1 VSPDEIEVAIQ
12 GAFDGTL
19 REEDCLRLREVLKR
33 DPAARV
39 LYFEHAALHQL
50 LVYRLSRSHPLDT
63 ARTLT
68 DARLKL
74 QNRRNV
80 RASLAVAAAV
90 VLLLGLA
97 LMRLLAPEPAALAT
111 MEVSA
116 GSRFTV
122 QAPDA
127 GSGPSPAD
135 GLREG
140 TRIRLDQGSLEL
152 RIRNGSRAVV
162 LAPAHLRIDS
172 ESRMTLY
179 EGTAWFEIGKD
190 AKGFQVVTPQL
201 MVTDLGTQFGV
212 LALLDASHEIHV
224 FSGKVIARSR
234 SGLKTEE
241 QLTSGMARLCDPAGR
256 LKAVPLLPESFLSL
270 LPAHPPS
277 TLIANGGFEAG
288 SPPPPSNYG
297 PYATAAMLPGWRFGS
312 DIVVMRATA
321 EGHPGYGERSIT
333 ILSSTAD
340 NQVGFNFGREGRPS
354 VKTVSL
360 WQTFAT
366 QPGRKYEVHFEMGA
380 IFFEPTTLEITAAVH
395 DGDAPEGP
403 PDSPPLASQIARRAS
418 TDSNGYNLP
427 VKFSFTASSG
437 SSTLVFTETS
447 EHSLSADPV
456 IDNIFVKEVP

>member
-1 VSPDEIEVAIQ
+1 MSPDEIEVAIQ

-63 ARTLT
+63 ARTLI

-172 ESRMTLY
+172 ESRMTL
-179 EGTAWFEIGKD
+179 
-190 AKGFQVVTPQL
+190 P
-201 MVTDLGTQFGV
+201 
-212 LALLDASHEIHV
+212 DASHEIHV